1 MNAAQ
6 RIIEESITVNRSLL
20 TQTAE
25 IEKAAKIVVESLK
38 RGGKV
43 CLFGNGGSAADSQHI
58 AAELVGKFEKNRKGF
73 SAIALTTNTSILTS
87 IGNDYGFEN
96 IFVRQ
101 LEALLSPGDVAVGLT
116 TSGSSVN
123 VIKALEFAKKRCA
136 KTIALTGKKGESLR
150 KLCDVAVVVD
160 SEVTARIQESHIL
173 IGHIICAIAE
183 NELMSV

>member
-1 MNAAQ
+1 MNKIQ
-6 RIIEESITVNRSLL
+6 QIIEESVAVKRSLL

-25 IEKAAKIVVESLK
+25 IEKAAEIVVESLK

-43 CLFGNGGSAADSQHI
+43 CLFGNGGSAADCQHI
-58 AAELVGKFEKNRKGF
+58 AAELVGKFEKHRKGF

-87 IGNDYGFEN
+87 VGNDYGFEN
-96 IFVRQ
+96 IFARQ

-116 TSGSSVN
+116 TSGSSAN
-123 VIKALEFAKKRCA
+123 VVKALEFAKKRDA

-150 KLCDVAVVVD
+150 ELCDVAVVVD

-183 NELMSV
+183 DKLM

>member
-6 RIIEESITVNRSLL
+6 RIIEESITVKRSLL

-25 IEKAAKIVVESLK
+25 IGKAAEIVVESLK

-58 AAELVGKFEKNRKGF
+58 AAELVGKFEKHRKGF

-87 IGNDYGFEN
+87 VGNDYGFEN

-101 LEALLSPGDVAVGLT
+101 LEALLSPGDVAVGIT
-116 TSGSSVN
+116 TSGSSAN
-123 VIKALEFAKKRCA
+123 VVKALEFAKKRGA

-150 KLCDVAVVVD
+150 ELCDVAVVVD

-183 NELMSV
+183 NKLM